1 MRTRSKKIVFSLVGA
16 VLLWV
21 VTTAI
26 QLFGL
31 FGREKPDRG
40 NTIQLPLLL
49 MVLGA
54 PALAYILRR
63 GRRWP
68 STLLLVVQFGL
79 YVLYET
85 GISINDIRADLLFIY
100 PAILFTAWMALPPGR
115 TESGEQG
122 SSEM

>member
-1 MRTRSKKIVFSLVGA
+1 MRTRSEKIVFSLVGA

-26 QLFGL
+26 QS
-31 FGREKPDRG
+31 FGREGPDRG

-63 GRRWP
+63 GRRWL
-68 STLLLVVQFGL
+68 TALLLVVQCGL
-79 YVLYET
+79 YILYET
-85 GISINDIRADLLFIY
+85 GISIDDIRSDVLFIY
-100 PAILFTAWMALPPGR
+100 PAILFTAWMALPPGPTKSGEKGS
-115 TESGEQG
+115 TESTG
-122 SSEM
+122 